1 MNKEID
7 FETYLIIS
15 HGKFEIFLLDIKN
28 HKDIYQEEFKFRDVS
43 EKLDFNLLNDFLENN
58 IFKIEKLAGNFV
70 NNINIVIENESIL
83 TSNIGIKKKNY
94 TGEITDIILESM
106 LTDVKDLFK
115 ENYNQYKLI
124 HMIMDKYIID
134 GVSYSSLQDQIS
146 NDEICLEIKLISIQ
160 NLIIFEIENIL
171 KKYQIQVNN
180 FLDKGYVFTSKYIR
194 NSLIKNHL
202 NISRLVEE
210 VSSHKGTLLEWGQS
224 QKKEVVFKILS
235 SFGKDH
241 EKTYEVLVEIEG
253 KKHGVALGTSIKRAE
268 ESAAKQTLKELIRS

>member
-15 HGKFEIFLLDIKN
+15 YGKFEIFLLDIKN
-28 HKDIYQEEFKFRDVS
+28 HKNIYQEEFKFRDVS

-70 NNINIVIENESIL
+70 NNINIVIENKSIL

-94 TGEITDIILESM
+94 SGEITDILLESM

-124 HMIMDKYIID
+124 HMIINKYIID

-146 NDEICLEIKLISIQ
+146 NNEICLEIKLISIP
-160 NLIIFEIENIL
+160 NLLILEIENML

-180 FLDKGYVFTSKYIR
+180 FLDKGYVKDFYLDEQLDISQTAHK
-194 NSLIKNHL
+194 LKNGM
-202 NISRLVEE
+202 N
-210 VSSHKGTLLEWGQS
+210 
-224 QKKEVVFKILS
+224 KKEVQITAKS
-235 SFGKDH
+235 SKKLGFF
-241 EKTYEVLVEIEG
+241 EKFFQLF
-253 KKHGVALGTSIKRAE
+253 S
-268 ESAAKQTLKELIRS
+268 

>member
-15 HGKFEIFLLDIKN
+15 YGKFEIFLLDIKN

-70 NNINIVIENESIL
+70 NNINIVIENKSIL
-83 TSNIGIKKKNY
+83 TSNISIKKKNY
-94 TGEITDIILESM
+94 TGEITSVILESM

-124 HMIMDKYIID
+124 HMIIDKYIID

-146 NDEICLEIKLISIQ
+146 NDEICLEIKLISIP
-160 NLIIFEIENIL
+160 NLLILEIENIL

-180 FLDKGYVFTSKYIR
+180 FLDKGYVKDFFLDKQLDISQMAHKLKNGMNKKEVQITSKY
-194 NSLIKNHL
+194 
-202 NISRLVEE
+202 
-210 VSSHKGTLLEWGQS
+210 T
-224 QKKEVVFKILS
+224 KKIGF
-235 SFGKDH
+235 F
-241 EKTYEVLVEIEG
+241 EKFFQLF
-253 KKHGVALGTSIKRAE
+253 S
-268 ESAAKQTLKELIRS
+268 

>member
-1 MNKEID
+1 MITLLKIFKQKVKPKSKLEKK
-7 FETYLIIS
+7 LINILGFAPKNIS
-15 HGKFEIFLLDIKN
+15 LYKQALTHKSTRARTTHNERLEFLGDAIFGSVVAE
-28 HKDIYQEEFKFRDVS
+28 YVFREYPLANEGFLTQTRSKIVS
-43 EKLDFNLLNDFLENN
+43 RNTLNDLAIKINLDTVLKHNVSSNRSIFGNALEA
-58 IFKIEKLAGNFV
+58 L
-70 NNINIVIENESIL
+70 
-83 TSNIGIKKKNY
+83 IGA
-94 TGEITDIILESM
+94 
-106 LTDVKDLFK
+106 V
-115 ENYNQYKLI
+115 
-124 HMIMDKYIID
+124 
-134 GVSYSSLQDQIS
+134 
-146 NDEICLEIKLISIQ
+146 
-160 NLIIFEIENIL
+160 
-171 KKYQIQVNN
+171 

-210 VSSHKGTLLEWGQS
+210 VSSHKSTLLEWGQS

>member
-15 HGKFEIFLLDIKN
+15 YGKFEIFLLDIKN

-70 NNINIVIENESIL
+70 NNINIVIENKSIL

-124 HMIMDKYIID
+124 HMIIDKYIID
-134 GVSYSSLQDQIS
+134 GVSYSSLQDKIS
-146 NDEICLEIKLISIQ
+146 NDEICLEIKLISLS
-160 NLIIFEIENIL
+160 NLITLEIENIL
-171 KKYQIQVNN
+171 KKYQIQVSN
-180 FLDKGYVFTSKYIR
+180 FLDKRYVKDFFFDKQLDISQMAHNLKNGMNDKEVLITSK
-194 NSLIKNHL
+194 SP
-202 NISRLVEE
+202 
-210 VSSHKGTLLEWGQS
+210 
-224 QKKEVVFKILS
+224 KKLGF
-235 SFGKDH
+235 F
-241 EKTYEVLVEIEG
+241 EKFFQLF
-253 KKHGVALGTSIKRAE
+253 S
-268 ESAAKQTLKELIRS
+268 

>member
-7 FETYLIIS
+7 SETYLIIS
-15 HGKFEIFLLDIKN
+15 YGKFEIFLLDNKN
-28 HKDIYQEEFKFRDVS
+28 YKNIYQKEFKFRDVS

-70 NNINIVIENESIL
+70 NNINIVIENKSIL

-124 HMIMDKYIID
+124 HMIIDKYIID
-134 GVSYSSLQDQIS
+134 GVSYSSLQDKIS
-146 NDEICLEIKLISIQ
+146 NDEICLEIKLISIP
-160 NLIIFEIENIL
+160 NLLILEIENIL

-180 FLDKGYVFTSKYIR
+180 YLDKGYVKDFIFDKQLDISQMAHNLKVGMNKNEIQITSK
-194 NSLIKNHL
+194 
-202 NISRLVEE
+202 
-210 VSSHKGTLLEWGQS
+210 SS
-224 QKKEVVFKILS
+224 KKLGF
-235 SFGKDH
+235 F
-241 EKTYEVLVEIEG
+241 EKFFQLF
-253 KKHGVALGTSIKRAE
+253 S
-268 ESAAKQTLKELIRS
+268 

>member
-15 HGKFEIFLLDIKN
+15 YGKFEIFLLDIKN
-28 HKDIYQEEFKFRDVS
+28 HKDIYQEEFKFKDFS

-70 NNINIVIENESIL
+70 NNINIVIENKSIL

-124 HMIMDKYIID
+124 HMIIDKYIID
-134 GVSYSSLQDQIS
+134 GVGYSSLQDQIS
-146 NDEICLEIKLISIQ
+146 NDEICLEIKLISIP
-160 NLIIFEIENIL
+160 NLLILEIENIL

-180 FLDKGYVFTSKYIR
+180 FLDKGYVKDFFLYKQLDS
-194 NSLIKNHL
+194 SLMAHKLKNGM
-202 NISRLVEE
+202 N
-210 VSSHKGTLLEWGQS
+210 
-224 QKKEVVFKILS
+224 KKEVQITTKYTKKIG
-235 SFGKDH
+235 FF
-241 EKTYEVLVEIEG
+241 EKFFQLF
-253 KKHGVALGTSIKRAE
+253 S
-268 ESAAKQTLKELIRS
+268 

>member
-15 HGKFEIFLLDIKN
+15 YGKFEISLLDIKN
-28 HKDIYQEEFKFRDVS
+28 HKNIYHEEFKFKDVS

-58 IFKIEKLAGNFV
+58 IFKIEKLAGNFI
-70 NNINIVIENESIL
+70 NNINIVIENKSIL

-146 NDEICLEIKLISIQ
+146 NDEICLEIKLISIP
-160 NLIIFEIENIL
+160 NLLILEIENIL

-180 FLDKGYVFTSKYIR
+180 FSDKGYVKDFFLDKQLDISQMAHKLKNGMNNNEVLITSK
-194 NSLIKNHL
+194 
-202 NISRLVEE
+202 
-210 VSSHKGTLLEWGQS
+210 SS
-224 QKKEVVFKILS
+224 KKLGF
-235 SFGKDH
+235 F
-241 EKTYEVLVEIEG
+241 EKFFQLF
-253 KKHGVALGTSIKRAE
+253 S
-268 ESAAKQTLKELIRS
+268 

>member
-15 HGKFEIFLLDIKN
+15 YGKFEIFLLDIKN

-43 EKLDFNLLNDFLENN
+43 EKLDFNLLNEFLENN

-70 NNINIVIENESIL
+70 NNINIVIENKSIL
-83 TSNIGIKKKNY
+83 TSNISIKKKNY
-94 TGEITDIILESM
+94 TGEITSVILESM

-124 HMIMDKYIID
+124 HMIIDKYIID

-146 NDEICLEIKLISIQ
+146 NDEICLEIKLISIS
-160 NLIIFEIENIL
+160 NLIILEIENIL

-180 FLDKGYVFTSKYIR
+180 FLDKGYVKDFFLDKQLDISQMAHKLKNGMNKKEVQITSKY
-194 NSLIKNHL
+194 
-202 NISRLVEE
+202 
-210 VSSHKGTLLEWGQS
+210 T
-224 QKKEVVFKILS
+224 KKIGF
-235 SFGKDH
+235 F
-241 EKTYEVLVEIEG
+241 EKFFQLF
-253 KKHGVALGTSIKRAE
+253 S
-268 ESAAKQTLKELIRS
+268 

>member
-15 HGKFEIFLLDIKN
+15 YGKFEIFLLDIKN
-28 HKDIYQEEFKFRDVS
+28 HKNIYQEEFKFRDVS

-70 NNINIVIENESIL
+70 NNINIVIENKSIL

-94 TGEITDIILESM
+94 NGEINDIILESM

-124 HMIMDKYIID
+124 HMIIDKYIID

-146 NDEICLEIKLISIQ
+146 NDEICLEIKLISIP
-160 NLIIFEIENIL
+160 NLLILEIENIL

-180 FLDKGYVFTSKYIR
+180 FLDKGYVKDFFLDKQLDISQMAHKLKNGMNKKEVQITSKY
-194 NSLIKNHL
+194 
-202 NISRLVEE
+202 
-210 VSSHKGTLLEWGQS
+210 T
-224 QKKEVVFKILS
+224 KKIGF
-235 SFGKDH
+235 F
-241 EKTYEVLVEIEG
+241 EKFFQLF
-253 KKHGVALGTSIKRAE
+253 S
-268 ESAAKQTLKELIRS
+268 

>member
-15 HGKFEIFLLDIKN
+15 YGKFEIFLFDIKS
-28 HKDIYQEEFKFRDVS
+28 HKNIYQEEFKFRDVS

-70 NNINIVIENESIL
+70 NNINIVIENKSIL
-83 TSNIGIKKKNY
+83 SSNIGIKKKNY
-94 TGEITDIILESM
+94 SGEITDILLESM

-124 HMIMDKYIID
+124 HMIIDKYIID

-146 NDEICLEIKLISIQ
+146 NDEICLEIKLISLP
-160 NLIIFEIENIL
+160 NFLILEIENIL

-180 FLDKGYVFTSKYIR
+180 LLDKGYVKDFFLDKQLDISQMAYKLKNGMNKNEIQITSK
-194 NSLIKNHL
+194 
-202 NISRLVEE
+202 
-210 VSSHKGTLLEWGQS
+210 SS
-224 QKKEVVFKILS
+224 KKLGF
-235 SFGKDH
+235 F
-241 EKTYEVLVEIEG
+241 EKFFQLF
-253 KKHGVALGTSIKRAE
+253 S
-268 ESAAKQTLKELIRS
+268 